1 MQGRMLKFPVYAP
14 EGVLWALRGRR
25 ILATVWAEDY
35 AVVQFKSEEED
46 QMKRWT
52 LSMMCVVIL
61 FGIGL
66 TASLAMADEDK
77 RLSVTVAFG
86 RGLNTAQ
93 PGNAVNH
100 VVLPHKIKIKQ
111 GGVVHFLVAGFHQT
125 MVYKPGT
132 TPEDIQAFIRDTPV
146 TGTFINDLDNLFYQG
161 INPAGGPL
169 NTEAT
174 PTLGPPR
181 DDRSNAMNRVESVGF
196 PASEGVGTNG
206 VASLK
211 AEPGVY
217 LVICNIRGHFL
228 DGMFAFVKVKAVKA
242 EDEDGEDD

>member
-1 MQGRMLKFPVYAP
+1 M
-14 EGVLWALRGRR
+14 
-25 ILATVWAEDY
+25 T
-35 AVVQFKSEEED
+35 
-46 QMKRWT
+46 RWT

-66 TASLAMADEDK
+66 TASLTMADEDK

-100 VVLPHKIKIKQ
+100 VILPKKIKIKQ
-111 GGVVHFLVAGFHQT
+111 GGVVHFLVAGFHHP

-132 TPEDIQAFIRDTPV
+132 TPEDVRAFIGNSTA
-146 TGTFINDLDNLFYQG
+146 TFIHDQNSLLVDPKDLPDDLFYAG

-169 NTEAT
+169 NTPASAN
-174 PTLGPPR
+174 P
-181 DDRSNAMNRVESVGF
+181 SNAMNRVESVGL
-196 PASEGVGTNG
+196 PAEEGVGTNG

-211 AEPGVY
+211 ADPGVY
-217 LVICNIRGHFL
+217 LVICNVRGHFQ
-228 DGMFAFVKVKAVKA
+228 DGMFAFVKVKEVKA
-242 EDEDGEDD
+242 EDEGEDEDD

>member
-1 MQGRMLKFPVYAP
+1 MGFVAML
-14 EGVLWALRGRR
+14 
-25 ILATVWAEDY
+25 
-35 AVVQFKSEEED
+35 
-46 QMKRWT
+46 
-52 LSMMCVVIL
+52 C
-61 FGIGL
+61 IGL
-66 TASLAMADEDK
+66 AAPLVMADRGKHRDKHEDEDE

-100 VVLPHKIKIKQ
+100 VILPKKIKIKQ

-132 TPEDIQAFIRDTPV
+132 TPEDVRAFIGNSTAP
-146 TGTFINDLDNLFYQG
+146 FIHDQNSLLVDPKDLPNDLFYAG

-169 NTEAT
+169 NTPASAN
-174 PTLGPPR
+174 P
-181 DDRSNAMNRVESVGF
+181 SNAMNRVESVGL
-196 PASEGVGTNG
+196 PAEEGVGTNG

-217 LVICNIRGHFL
+217 LVICNVRGHFL

-242 EDEDGEDD
+242 EDEDEEDD